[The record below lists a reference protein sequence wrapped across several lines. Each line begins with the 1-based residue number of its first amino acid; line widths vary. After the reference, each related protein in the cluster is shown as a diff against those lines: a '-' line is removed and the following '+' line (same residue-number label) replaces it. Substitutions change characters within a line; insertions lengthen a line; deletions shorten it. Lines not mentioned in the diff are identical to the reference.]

1 MDVAD
6 ARRDEDFDRLL
17 ILLASEPKPGFK
29 EAYDELTRRE
39 VDRLLQPAEGLDQEQ
54 ADRGK

>member
-1 MDVAD
+1 MDVKD

-17 ILLASEPKPGFK
+17 ILLASVPRPGFE

-39 VDRLLQPAEGLDQEQ
+39 VDRLLRPTDDQEP
-54 ADRGK
+54 DRGE